1 VTLLPRTLFAGV
13 GELIRMHTK
22 FKLSFDTNIP
32 DIDLVQFNK
41 SLPSKMES
49 IEKDDG
55 IYIYIESS
63 CNEDESCKYLVG
75 RELDRH
81 RYLTAVNI
89 KAEMVKRRVTKSL
102 QLSWNIHAKLP
113 DDIQPQVWDSNLAT
127 QFRLWN
133 LASDSNDDMLKIIL
147 YYQIIEFTYSTPH
160 CYPEYLDSTLVP
172 NPLSEAKFVR
182 HLVAHSGDV
191 GSNQLKNYCKYLG
204 IPDLMFD
211 PTDHGHMEIIKSK
224 VGLLEAEAKKV
235 IEAVI

>member
-1 VTLLPRTLFAGV
+1 
-13 GELIRMHTK
+13 MHTK

-41 SLPSKMES
+41 SLPSKMKVVE
-49 IEKDDG
+49 EDKG
-55 IYIYIESS
+55 IYIQIESA
-63 CNEDESCKYLVG
+63 CNEDQSCKYLVD

-81 RYLTAVNI
+81 RYLTAVKI
-89 KAEMVKRRVTKSL
+89 KAEMVKRTVTKSL
-102 QLSWNIHAKLP
+102 QLSFGIHSKLP

-133 LASDSNDDMLKIIL
+133 LAADSNDDMLKVIL
-147 YYQIIEFTYSTPH
+147 YYQIIELTHSTLN
-160 CYPEYLDSTLVP
+160 CFPEYIDSTLVP

-191 GSNQLKNYCKYLG
+191 GSKQLKTYCKYLG

-211 PTDHGHMEIIKSK
+211 PTDLGHVEIIKSK
-224 VGLLEAEAKKV
+224 VGLLEEEAKKV
-235 IEAVI
+235 IEAVL